1 MYIDK
6 HLSEKDL
13 MTDLIYSE
21 KLISNSYNS
30 ALMESSS
37 PELKKILLHCHANI
51 RKIQSTILDAAEIR
65 GWNNGKLAS
74 EREIESLV
82 NRCK

>member
-6 HLSEKDL
+6 HLTEKDL
-13 MTDLIYSE
+13 LIDLIYSE
-21 KLISNSYNS
+21 KLISNSYDS
-30 ALMESSS
+30 ALMESSCL
-37 PELKKILLHCHANI
+37 ELKKTLLQCHANI

-82 NRCK
+82 NRYK